1 MMLMMLMVMLLE
13 MVRAVVVVELVNHDE
28 LTPYSVGE
36 QSQQS
41 SVYGRWMYGWMDG

>member
-1 MMLMMLMVMLLE
+1 MLGLLLLMLMMMRMLPE

-41 SVYGRWMYGWMDG
+41 SA